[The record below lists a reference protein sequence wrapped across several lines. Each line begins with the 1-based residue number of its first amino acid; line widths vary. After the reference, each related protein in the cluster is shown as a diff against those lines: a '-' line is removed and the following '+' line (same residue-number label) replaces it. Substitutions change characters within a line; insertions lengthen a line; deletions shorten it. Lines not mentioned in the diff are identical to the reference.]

1 MDPQTRSWPPM
12 PRPSDAFTASN
23 RRGNQTLAAQQHRRE
38 PRRRSHR
45 PSRSGVTWRTTS
57 NPGSQPA
64 TVGASTTARSRNG
77 HCRRRRGPR
86 AGSAPARGRPS
97 SEHPPT
103 ELAYRLRVAAQ
114 TFSDIGQAS
123 EPEPKQAVGNSAAPS
138 RPEPR
143 PSLGTQPNVAGSP
156 RLCRCAVSRDVF
168 ATDGSRGDLRREDF
182 QNRGSSTMIIANSDC
197 LKDGTAG

>member
-1 MDPQTRSWPPM
+1 MTYRPSGPGSSAPPRCASRQMDPQTPAWPPM

-23 RRGNQTLAAQQHRRE
+23 RRGNQTPAAQQHRRE

-64 TVGASTTARSRNG
+64 TIGPSTTARSRNR

-103 ELAYRLRVAAQ
+103 ELTYRLRVAAQ

-123 EPEPKQAVGNSAAPS
+123 EPEPKQAVGNSVAPS
-138 RPEPR
+138 
-143 PSLGTQPNVAGSP
+143 QPGDAG
-156 RLCRCAVSRDVF
+156 RLTVETNRSSANYASAYRIIFGVLMSEEDV
-168 ATDGSRGDLRREDF
+168 DLAMALTK
-182 QNRGSSTMIIANSDC
+182 S
-197 LKDGTAG
+197 